1 MKESGTVGFSCT
13 SSCTISPS
21 SSHFNAII
29 FVLFAI
35 RCRLTSESMTQ
46 IRTIARHRV
55 ESVPFP
61 RTLALP
67 LYVLAELAVGHRAFV
82 VLNASTSQK
91 VSYDTVG
98 RV

>member
-1 MKESGTVGFSCT
+1 MKENGTVGFSCA
-13 SSCTISPS
+13 SSCAISPS
-21 SSHFNAII
+21 SLALGSHFNAII

-55 ESVPFP
+55 ESIPFP

-82 VLNASTSQK
+82 VLNASTS
-91 VSYDTVG
+91 
-98 RV
+98 